1 MKLQLLPITIA
12 ATIAGCAL
20 SQSSHANTTLYFPL
34 GNASFPLNHQG
45 NENIGNNVRR
55 TSQSGDPRPVGCVTN
70 CRHTRGDS
78 YILLN
83 RGETMT
89 AVAIAD
95 GHVTTQSDY
104 PGFPLLLNGVS
115 RTAGGVFSLTF
126 EVGGVK
132 HIARYPYLDPEPLQQ
147 FSEGQYIKAGT
158 PISTITGRNYPG
170 TMGTFLY
177 VEIHFQ
183 DENGE
188 WQEHPDPLRLLR
200 GARERKI

>member
-1 MKLQLLPITIA
+1 MKIPALQA
-12 ATIAGCAL
+12 VATAL
-20 SQSSHANTTLYFPL
+20 MVGAICQSSNANTTLYFPL
-34 GNASFPLNHQG
+34 ANASFPVTHEG
-45 NENIGNNVRR
+45 NPNIGNNVRR
-55 TSQSGDPRPVGCVTN
+55 TSQAGDARPHGCQVN

-78 YILLN
+78 YIILN
-83 RGETMT
+83 SQTLT

-95 GHVTTQSDY
+95 GYVTTQSDY

-126 EVGGVK
+126 EIGGVK
-132 HIARYPYLDPEPLQQ
+132 HIARYLYLDTEPLRQ
-147 FSEGQYIKAGT
+147 FSEGQYVKAGT

-183 DENGE
+183 NENGE
-188 WQEHPDPLRLLR
+188 WQEYPDPLGLLR
-200 GARERKI
+200 GARERTI